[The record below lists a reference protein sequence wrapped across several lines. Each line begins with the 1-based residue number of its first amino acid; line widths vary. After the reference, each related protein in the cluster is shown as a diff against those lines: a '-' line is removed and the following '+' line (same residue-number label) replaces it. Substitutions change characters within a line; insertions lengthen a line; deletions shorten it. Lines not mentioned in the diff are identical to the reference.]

1 MPRTFTEDEVRKS
14 IEEAVAPL
22 RARIAELEAEV
33 VRLHAENARL
43 QAEIAH
49 LKKDSSTSSKPPSSD
64 IVKPPRPV
72 AAGGKG
78 RKRRR
83 GGQPGHDRHLR
94 PSFPPEK
101 VDQTRICEWTGEPL
115 GPEWVATDEFRTIQQ
130 VDLAEKL
137 VEVTEYRARLYR
149 SSKTGEVIA
158 APFPEEVVRAG
169 LIGPRLSA
177 LIAYQKGACHMSYTS
192 IEKFL
197 GDVLHL
203 DLSRG
208 QLAKVIQK
216 VSTALGPSHE
226 QLAAALPQQA
236 VLNVDE
242 TGHPEC
248 GKDLWTWGFHAPGG
262 EGFTWFH
269 IDPSRGSEVL
279 KEFLG
284 ETFAGVLGCD
294 YFSAY
299 RKFLDDT
306 DAVMQF
312 CWAHLIRDVKFLTT
326 LSDAVTRRFGER
338 LLATIKVLFRTWH
351 RRGPMPD
358 KRWKGEAE
366 RAQKAI
372 LKVVRRPPPR
382 SEAENIAKRFRAHG
396 EYYFTFLK
404 VPGVEPTNNAMERG
418 FRHLVIDRKVT
429 QGTRGERGRRWC
441 ERIWTALATCAQQGR
456 SAFQFIYHSIVA
468 YFTNHL
474 FPSLLPQG
482 P

>member
-1 MPRTFTEDEVRKS
+1 MPRTFTEDEVRTL
-14 IEEAVAPL
+14 IEAAVAPL
-22 RARIAELEAEV
+22 RERIAELEAKIAALE
-33 VRLHAENARL
+33 AENAR
-43 QAEIAH
+43 

-64 IVKPPRPV
+64 IVKPPRPPVV
-72 AAGGKG
+72 AGKR

-83 GGQPGHDRHLR
+83 GGQPGHHRHLR
-94 PSFPPEK
+94 PSFPPEQ
-101 VDQTRICEWTGEPL
+101 VDQTRICAWTGEPL
-115 GPEWVATDEFRTIQQ
+115 GPEWVATEDFRTIQQ
-130 VDLAEKL
+130 VDLREKL

-149 SSKTGEVIA
+149 SWKTGEVIA

-192 IEKFL
+192 IEKFF
-197 GDVLHL
+197 GDVLDL
-203 DLSRG
+203 DVSRG
-208 QLAKVIQK
+208 QLAKVVQK

-236 VLNVDE
+236 ILNVDE

-248 GKDLWTWGFHAPGG
+248 GKELWTWGFHAPGPQ
-262 EGFTWFH
+262 GFTWFH

-284 ETFAGVLGCD
+284 ETLAGVLGCD

-299 RKFLDDT
+299 RKFLDET

-326 LSDAVTRRFGER
+326 LPDPVTGRFGER

-358 KRWKGEAE
+358 ERWKRQAE

-372 LKVVRRPPPR
+372 LKVARRAPPR
-382 SEAENIAKRFRAHG
+382 SEAENIAERFRKHG
-396 EYYFTFLK
+396 EYYFTFLR

-429 QGTRGERGRRWC
+429 QGTRGEPGRRWC
-441 ERIWTALATCAQQGR
+441 ERIWTVLATCAQQLR
-456 SAFQFIYHSIVA
+456 SAFELIHQTIVA
-468 YFTNHL
+468 YLTDQPL
-474 FPSLLPQG
+474 PSLLPM
-482 P
+482 PP